1 MMLQKHGSVK
11 KQAGGV
17 DKESDLRYIPLME
30 SSEPTLRELLDRLP
44 ETPANRVLAAVGYVP
59 FLFFLP
65 VFANREDEFARF
77 HGKQSL
83 ILLAGLVGAWALIW
97 LIDVILGGILSH
109 IFLIGVVFRM
119 LAWLVHYVLGGAVSI
134 AYFIAIIYG
143 ATQAL
148 AGSNRAIP
156 LVGVYARQLPL

>member
-1 MMLQKHGSVK
+1 M
-11 KQAGGV
+11 
-17 DKESDLRYIPLME
+17 DLRYIPIME
-30 SSEPTLRELLDRLP
+30 RHEPTIQELLDRLP
-44 ETPANRVLAAVGYVP
+44 ETPANRVLSAVGYVP

-65 VFANREDEFARF
+65 LFANKEDEFARF

-83 ILLAGLVGAWALIW
+83 ILLAGLVGAWVLIW
-97 LIDVILGGILSH
+97 LVDVVLGGILSR
-109 IFLIGVVFRM
+109 IFLIGAIFRI
-119 LAWLVHYVLGGAVSI
+119 LDWIVHYILGGAISM

-143 ATQAL
+143 AVQAL